1 MYFLYR
7 DQKTIDIENRANY
20 VALKKRWGVL
30 DVTIQ
35 IPEDEMLKSV
45 PAYMEGSEDE
55 EDCKLIPST
64 VDTQETV
71 DSSSASSDTRDSS
84 TSQDQPKDCQPPV
97 SACSHQTC
105 TNSTNCDSR
114 DCSQGESTDSALSG
128 TQCAFSVPVS
138 ASKCGSE
145 SDPSQAGR
153 STSTDHTTEICKHL
167 NGRIASTSS
176 FQSDESEGRTKC
188 RCNFRRNSGSD
199 VLDDEGQALFNI
211 LEFSSKVHV
220 HGCRFYN
227 DYYDLY
233 MYISL
238 ISSLPSLWGEA
249 TCTFI

>member
-1 MYFLYR
+1 MYSCTCTMYMYFLYR

-105 TNSTNCDSR
+105 TNSTTVTAGTVVRERVLIQHC
-114 DCSQGESTDSALSG
+114 QGHNVHFLFQYLLQNVAVKVILHKQVGPHLLTTPLR
-128 TQCAFSVPVS
+128 FVS
-138 ASKCGSE
+138 
-145 SDPSQAGR
+145 
-153 STSTDHTTEICKHL
+153 
-167 NGRIASTSS
+167 
-176 FQSDESEGRTKC
+176 
-188 RCNFRRNSGSD
+188 
-199 VLDDEGQALFNI
+199 I
-211 LEFSSKVHV
+211 LMV
-220 HGCRFYN
+220 G
-227 DYYDLY
+227 
-233 MYISL
+233 
-238 ISSLPSLWGEA
+238 
-249 TCTFI
+249 